1 MTLFHKIARFLTRL
15 KDTRRVFLVN
25 SPDHHAWVGR
35 ERMFNIVK
43 RRNFVL
49 ADDLRSMQEAKQLLE
64 KCGRDYI
71 VVIRADT

>member
-1 MTLFHKIARFLTRL
+1 
-15 KDTRRVFLVN
+15 
-25 SPDHHAWVGR
+25 
-35 ERMFNIVK
+35 MFNIVK